1 MNKEKKDFKTF
12 LISISITIAFF
23 ISSLYLGAALRT
35 RNLIY
40 DEIMTRARA
49 NFHLIVLSR
58 KWNAHY
64 GGVYVEKKKGIESN
78 PYLENPDIVTRDG
91 TVYTK
96 KNPALMMREISDF
109 SKKQGYASF
118 NITSLNPLNPNN
130 QPDSFEKKALYSF
143 ENGVKEKYERTVIKN
158 RNYFRYMAP
167 LHVEE
172 ACLQCH
178 AKQGY
183 KVGDIRGGISI
194 LLDIENIHSKLR
206 KNIYLIIFFSIASV
220 SLLLGV
226 IYLFTNRLIR
236 KLVESRQKIEEM
248 VMSDELTGIFNRRH
262 SLMRFGEEF
271 QKAKRFRSNL
281 SCVMIDI
288 DHFKNINDNYGH
300 LIGDKVLK
308 DFSLFLSK
316 FIRAYDIL
324 GRYGGEEFLI
334 VLPDTD
340 LESTKHFAERLRREV
355 REMLVI
361 KVDSYQINLTISLGV
376 ASLSK
381 HDNILDDV
389 LKRADDGLYKAKN
402 TGRDRVA
409 WIEHK
414 D

>member
-1 MNKEKKDFKTF
+1 
-12 LISISITIAFF
+12 
-23 ISSLYLGAALRT
+23 
-35 RNLIY
+35 
-40 DEIMTRARA
+40 
-49 NFHLIVLSR
+49 
-58 KWNAHY
+58 
-64 GGVYVEKKKGIESN
+64 
-78 PYLENPDIVTRDG
+78 
-91 TVYTK
+91 
-96 KNPALMMREISDF
+96 
-109 SKKQGYASF
+109 
-118 NITSLNPLNPNN
+118 
-130 QPDSFEKKALYSF
+130 
-143 ENGVKEKYERTVIKN
+143 
-158 RNYFRYMAP
+158 MAP

-361 KVDSYQINLTISLGV
+361 KADSYQINLTISLGV